1 MVYGSPC
8 IAEYDNVCLSRGK
21 HPAADGDYYSISFDE
36 SRSACNGTLCSE
48 AQHAAASTG
57 WREKFPIRRH
67 FRRRDD
73 TAYEPIVALLPS
85 LPTGS
90 LGDNMAHVLYDSL
103 ALEAKVWLNSNST
116 IDVVLGSSY
125 AERPHDPVHELRRR
139 LFARSRFEPL
149 APGQRRC
156 FRKLWSYSW
165 SCDRSLRT
173 YGSAAFNETLLLLR
187 SLARHTE
194 APTPTVIFYARS
206 DTTRRRIHNASAH
219 FAALREMYGDR
230 FAPIYWDE
238 VWGRDGTSRR
248 RPSVDEQIHMIRNA
262 ARIITPHGA
271 FPSVWGLFMRPDAV
285 VYELTAACIV
295 YTWLPAKLLRQ
306 PPLSISHTY
315 LSWRLSDEA
324 RAHGWNQSLELVHPS
339 NDGRSVTW
347 SSPWCCCRSRGEMS
361 VEHGGDFDLRV
372 PTEQMVH
379 ALQHFEERHG
389 QKPGRGQR
397 FYMGSEY

>member
-1 MVYGSPC
+1 MFAS
-8 IAEYDNVCLSRGK
+8 
-21 HPAADGDYYSISFDE
+21 
-36 SRSACNGTLCSE
+36 
-48 AQHAAASTG
+48 AAASIPLPMAIITRYPSTSLARHSTERRSARSTASRLASTG
-57 WREKFPIRRH
+57 GVEKFPIRRH

-139 LFARSRFEPL
+139 LLARSRFEPL

-194 APTPTVIFYARS
+194 APTPTVIFYARGA
-206 DTTRRRIHNASAH
+206 TRRAGGYTMRRPTLRRCARCMAT
-219 FAALREMYGDR
+219 ALR
-230 FAPIYWDE
+230 PSI
-238 VWGRDGTSRR
+238 GTRCGVVTA
-248 RPSVDEQIHMIRNA
+248 RPVA
-262 ARIITPHGA
+262 
-271 FPSVWGLFMRPDAV
+271 
-285 VYELTAACIV
+285 
-295 YTWLPAKLLRQ
+295 
-306 PPLSISHTY
+306 
-315 LSWRLSDEA
+315 
-324 RAHGWNQSLELVHPS
+324 
-339 NDGRSVTW
+339 
-347 SSPWCCCRSRGEMS
+347 
-361 VEHGGDFDLRV
+361 DL
-372 PTEQMVH
+372 Q
-379 ALQHFEERHG
+379 
-389 QKPGRGQR
+389 
-397 FYMGSEY
+397 